1 MYESQY
7 ITSVIDHTEK
17 RMEMYRIRVL
27 NNISQ
32 NGLELLPSTL
42 YDVSPNEPEPHGIL
56 LRSHNM
62 HDMEVPSS
70 LLAVARAGAGV
81 NNIPVDQYTEKGIVV
96 FNTPGANANAVKELV
111 LAGIFL
117 SSRKIVEGVQWVNSL
132 KGKGN
137 EVASLVEKGKSNF
150 VGPEVKGKKLG
161 VIGLGAIGALV
172 ANDAHAIGMEGM
184 GYDPFISVQSAW
196 RLSRGVHRADSL
208 DDLLSQSD
216 YVSIHIPLMDNTKG
230 FINKEVISKMK
241 KGARLLNFSRGQ
253 LVNDDDLLEAI
264 ESGHISK
271 YVTDFPNDK
280 LLGVENIVAIPHLG
294 ASTPESE
301 ENCAHMAVTE
311 LRNYLEYGNI
321 SNSVNYPECELAPGT
336 DSVQR
341 ITVAHKNIPNMVG
354 QITSRLAAEHINIS
368 NMINKSKGN
377 YAYTILDLNTMV
389 GDDILEELSTI
400 PGNIRVRSI
409 QLENH
414 NYNK

>member
-137 EVASLVEKGKSNF
+137 EVASLVEKGKST
-150 VGPEVKGKKLG
+150 L
-161 VIGLGAIGALV
+161 
-172 ANDAHAIGMEGM
+172 
-184 GYDPFISVQSAW
+184 
-196 RLSRGVHRADSL
+196 
-208 DDLLSQSD
+208 
-216 YVSIHIPLMDNTKG
+216 
-230 FINKEVISKMK
+230 
-241 KGARLLNFSRGQ
+241 
-253 LVNDDDLLEAI
+253 
-264 ESGHISK
+264 
-271 YVTDFPNDK
+271 
-280 LLGVENIVAIPHLG
+280 
-294 ASTPESE
+294 
-301 ENCAHMAVTE
+301 
-311 LRNYLEYGNI
+311 
-321 SNSVNYPECELAPGT
+321 
-336 DSVQR
+336 
-341 ITVAHKNIPNMVG
+341 
-354 QITSRLAAEHINIS
+354 
-368 NMINKSKGN
+368 
-377 YAYTILDLNTMV
+377 
-389 GDDILEELSTI
+389 
-400 PGNIRVRSI
+400 
-409 QLENH
+409 
-414 NYNK
+414 